1 MQSSTKLLKSQ
12 AVASVDDFQL
22 ESLDSLGVASA
33 VAVFRAADDSLV
45 AEVNPPIDATALAGL
60 VSTARLRGI
69 RAIWARGSAPSE
81 GSVGFQQRRG
91 YARLQAISPLTE
103 IDAARPPLA
112 LVPALQV
119 ACFSGV
125 WGHHRPALEPDPDAI
140 FVGLHESRAWVG
152 ICEVDLERSQID
164 SPGLLA
170 PFRTP
175 DRYARLVREAS
186 SLLAPGLV
194 TLETW
199 GDTEPTL
206 AAYRELGFELVEY
219 VPGWELVVSQDG
231 VDAR

>member
-1 MQSSTKLLKSQ
+1 
-12 AVASVDDFQL
+12 VATVDDFQL

-45 AEVNPPIDATALAGL
+45 AEVSSPIDAAALAGL
-60 VSTARLRGI
+60 VTTAQSRGI

-81 GSVGFQQRRG
+81 DCVAFQPRRG

-112 LVPALQV
+112 LVPELQV

-125 WGHHRPALEPDPDAI
+125 WGHHQPALEPDPDAI
-140 FVGLHESRAWVG
+140 YVGLHESRAWVG
-152 ICEVDLERSQID
+152 ICEVDLERHQID
-164 SPGLLA
+164 SPGLL
-170 PFRTP
+170 PPYRTA

-199 GDTEPTL
+199 GDMESTL

-219 VPGWELVVSQDG
+219 VPGWELVVSQVR
-231 VDAR
+231 VDVR